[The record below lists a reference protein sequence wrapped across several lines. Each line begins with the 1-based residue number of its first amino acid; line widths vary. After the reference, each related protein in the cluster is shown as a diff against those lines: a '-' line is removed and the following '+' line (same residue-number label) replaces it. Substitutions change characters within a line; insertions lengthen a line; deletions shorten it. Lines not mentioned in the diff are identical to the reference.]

1 MDVDWN
7 DWRAFLAVARSG
19 STLAAGRNL
28 RVSQTTAARRIAALE
43 EALGV
48 TLFERRQAG
57 YSLTDAG
64 HKLLPQVEAI
74 EAAATSAEQIA
85 YARSREIS
93 GAVRLTTEE
102 IFAVTLLTPLLRE
115 LREAYPG
122 VRIELETSD
131 EVQDLA
137 AGHADIALRSTMSPE
152 GGGLVGRRLADENWT
167 FYASRSYAAERPLP
181 RRVSE
186 LRDHPLIGGG
196 GERVWRVYGPW
207 LEQRGLGEAVAFH
220 HSSATGLLSAV
231 RAGVG
236 LAALPCLVADRE
248 PDLVRCFP
256 PSGKGRGLWLLTH
269 ERFRHEP
276 RVRVVLDFLAD
287 RLGKLFRSP
296 APQMDN
302 PHPNPVARV

>member
-1 MDVDWN
+1 
-7 DWRAFLAVARSG
+7 
-19 STLAAGRNL
+19 
-28 RVSQTTAARRIAALE
+28 
-43 EALGV
+43 
-48 TLFERRQAG
+48 
-57 YSLTDAG
+57 
-64 HKLLPQVEAI
+64 
-74 EAAATSAEQIA
+74 
-85 YARSREIS
+85 
-93 GAVRLTTEE
+93 VRLTTEE

-115 LREAYPG
+115 FREAYPA

-131 EVQDLA
+131 EVRDLA
-137 AGHADIALRSTMSPE
+137 AGHADIALRSTLSPE

-167 FYASRSYAAERPLP
+167 FYASRPYAAERPLP

-207 LEQRGLGEAVAFH
+207 LEQRGLGESVAFH

-269 ERFRHEP
+269 ERLRHEP

-296 APQMDN
+296 LPEQETAL
-302 PHPNPVARV
+302 ASTA